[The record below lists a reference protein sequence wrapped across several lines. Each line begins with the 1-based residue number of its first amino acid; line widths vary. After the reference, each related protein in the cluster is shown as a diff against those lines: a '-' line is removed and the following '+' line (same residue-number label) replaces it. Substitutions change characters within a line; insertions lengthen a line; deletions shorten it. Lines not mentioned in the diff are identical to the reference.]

1 MTKITDLLPIPE
13 GTKRPHAYQIFGL
26 QEGEQDRAIIER
38 AVAATIAGLK
48 AAKSSTDEQLW
59 KKAAQLVQQARQTLA
74 DPKKKA
80 QLDARF
86 GVVAIA
92 EEEPQAAASP
102 AADPLAAVL
111 PAADPLAGVLPA
123 TDPLAGVLP
132 PSDPLES
139 VPPPPGAAPT
149 SPTPVSPAQPSP
161 VAPVPQPTS
170 APTAPVPSMLSPQPE
185 TPAASPVVV
194 REKKKTRRRRQTSA
208 SMVVFGLFIVGMFG
222 LIGLLA
228 YVLTSDGQVAITSTD
243 GGIKISTQPNPGDA
257 QPEVGDP
264 APVTQPRQRPRE
276 IDPVMGALGGDMPVP
291 DGQPSGLVREME
303 TPQPMDPQQ
312 PMDTQ
317 QPMDAAASQFQP
329 EPPAMTDPDPK
340 PDPASE
346 KLTEEMIEAADNML
360 ERVRNLIRQANWK
373 EMKSL
378 AEQATEAPMQD
389 QQQEQAEALYE
400 VAELASYYRGGIE
413 RAVAD
418 LETGAEIEVNEV
430 RLVVVET
437 GDDLLVVR
445 LNGRNKSYT
454 IDGLPFSLAHQ
465 LARFQIPES
474 PTRQAAKAVYQA
486 ILPKATP
493 EHRQESLAWLRE
505 INEEVEGADP
515 QRMAKTLEALYAAPT
530 N

>member
-1 MTKITDLLPIPE
+1 MTKITDLLPIPA

-48 AAKSSTDEQLW
+48 AAKPSTDEQLW

-74 DPKKKA
+74 DPEKKA

-92 EEEPQAAASP
+92 EEEPQPAASP

-123 TDPLAGVLP
+123 ADPLAGVLP

-170 APTAPVPSMLSPQPE
+170 AAAPSVPVPSASSPTPQSE
-185 TPAASPVVV
+185 IPAASPVVV

-243 GGIKISTQPNPGDA
+243 GGITISTQPNPSDA
-257 QPEVGDP
+257 QQEVGDP

-291 DGQPSGLVREME
+291 DGQPSGLVSELDTTELME
-303 TPQPMDPQQ
+303 TEQPME
-312 PMDTQ
+312 
-317 QPMDAAASQFQP
+317 AAASQFQP

-418 LETGAEIEVNEV
+418 LETGAEIEVNDV
-430 RLVVVET
+430 RLAVVES

-493 EHRQESLAWLRE
+493 EHREESIAWLRE

-515 QRMAKTLEALYAAPT
+515 QRMAKTLEALYAAPA